1 MKLREHVAFASRGQS
16 CRGWLYR
23 PSAWGARRVPAIAM
37 AHGFS
42 AVKEMFLPAYAER
55 FRAAGF
61 AVLLF
66 DFRFL
71 GESDGE
77 PRGQVLPAEQHEDF
91 RSAISWLATRPE
103 VDAGRIGI
111 WGTSYSGGHALHL
124 AAFDRRVRAA
134 VAQVPAVRVWP
145 MLLAREGRAA
155 LEAMQALLAADRTER
170 FRSGK
175 VGEIPVVAPPGQPC
189 VLSTPDSFEFFEKSR
204 ATIAPT
210 WRNAVTLES
219 LEKLLEYDPTGG
231 IELVAP
237 TPLCVVAATA
247 DSLVPIDLVRAA
259 FARAGDPKRLVEL
272 QCGHFD
278 VYHVEPWHERAAS
291 AATDWFR
298 THLSP

>member
-1 MKLREHVAFASRGQS
+1 MRETVAFESRGEI

-23 PSAWGARRVPAIAM
+23 PEGWGARRVPAIAM

-55 FRAAGF
+55 FRAAGC
-61 AVLLF
+61 AVLVF
-66 DFRFL
+66 DFRCL

-155 LEAMQALLAADRTER
+155 LEAMQALLASDRTER
-170 FRSGK
+170 FRTGK
-175 VGEIPVVAPPGQPC
+175 VNELPVVAPPGQPC
-189 VLSTPDSFEFFEKSR
+189 VLSTPDSWEFFQKSG
-204 ATIAPT
+204 ATIAPS

-237 TPLCVVAATA
+237 TPLLVVAATA

-259 FARAGDPKRLVEL
+259 FARAGEPKRLVEL
-272 QCGHFD
+272 ECGHFD
-278 VYHVEPWHERAAS
+278 VYQTEPWHERSAS

-298 THLSP
+298 THLKP